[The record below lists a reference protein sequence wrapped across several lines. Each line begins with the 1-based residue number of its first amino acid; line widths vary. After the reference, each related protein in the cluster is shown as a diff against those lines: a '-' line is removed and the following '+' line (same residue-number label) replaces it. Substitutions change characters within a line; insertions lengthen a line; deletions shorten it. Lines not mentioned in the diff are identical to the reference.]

1 MSDIKPEEILDTSRN
16 EPITENPKEGGIFKV
31 DSPELEV
38 EESPQIK
45 ASKVKDL
52 TVEEKAR
59 LISEA
64 KNGVENP
71 FFKVKFYKN
80 GSSRIIKRK
89 QPVEQTSTKIINK
102 NSSSLTTEQLLMEH
116 VIGLESQLATLKQ
129 KHKKLKKNYKS
140 LYQDVYVDE
149 EEIPPQG
156 IFKEEIPPEGGQST
170 SINTTPMTSALNEN
184 QDNTVNKNE
193 CSESFSQQPIF
204 YNRNT
209 KGWRARI
216 AKNMI

>member
-16 EPITENPKEGGIFKV
+16 EPITENQKEGIFKE
-31 DSPELEV
+31 DSPESEIDEL
-38 EESPQIK
+38 PQIK

-156 IFKEEIPPEGGQST
+156 IFKEEGQST
-170 SINTTPMTSALNEN
+170 SINMTPMTSALNEN

>member
-1 MSDIKPEEILDTSRN
+1 MSDINPEEILDTSRN
-16 EPITENPKEGGIFKV
+16 EPITENENPQGGNQGTFKEGI
-31 DSPELEV
+31 EV
-38 EESPQIK
+38 EEEPLQIK

-102 NSSSLTTEQLLMEH
+102 NSSALTTEQLLMEH
-116 VIGLESQLATLKQ
+116 VIGLESQLATLRQ
-129 KHKKLKKNYKS
+129 KHKNLKKNYKS

-149 EEIPPQG
+149 EG

-170 SINTTPMTSALNEN
+170 SINTTPMTNALNEN

>member
-16 EPITENPKEGGIFKV
+16 EPITENPKEGGIFKEE
-31 DSPELEV
+31 SPESEI
-38 EESPQIK
+38 EDEPPQIK

-156 IFKEEIPPEGGQST
+156 IFKEEGQST
-170 SINTTPMTSALNEN
+170 SINMTPMTSALNEN